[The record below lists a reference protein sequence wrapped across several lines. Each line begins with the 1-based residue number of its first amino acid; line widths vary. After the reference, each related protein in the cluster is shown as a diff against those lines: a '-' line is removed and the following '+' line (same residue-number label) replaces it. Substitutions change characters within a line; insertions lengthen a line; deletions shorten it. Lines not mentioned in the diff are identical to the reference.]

1 MPERTNPRHATFDY
15 RSFAAYFVT
24 ICSHDRGCLS
34 GTIRRGR
41 MALNAYGRI
50 VVAEWERSEAMRDE
64 VVLDAFVVMPNHLH
78 GIVCLVPPEVEDV
91 SPRGYDLDVGP
102 TPADAKD
109 APSENVGTT
118 GGSSLHPHKEEVSEE
133 KEPNGPSARS
143 LSAMIG
149 GFKAAVTT
157 RIDEH
162 RGTPGAPVWQSRYHD
177 RILRNEREWRA
188 RREYVRRNPGRRAE
202 DRHHPNR

>member
-1 MPERTNPRHATFDY
+1 MPERTNPRHAAFDY

-24 ICSHDRGCLS
+24 ICAHDRRCLF
-34 GTIRRGR
+34 GMIRRGR
-41 MALNAYGRI
+41 MALNAHGRI
-50 VVAEWERSEAMRDE
+50 AVAEWERSEAMRDE

-109 APSENVGTT
+109 APSENV
-118 GGSSLHPHKEEVSEE
+118 EEVSEE

-157 RIDEH
+157 RINEH

-177 RILRNEREWRA
+177 RILRNERGWRA
-188 RREYVRRNPGRRAE
+188 RREYAAAIPGDGRRIGITQI
-202 DRHHPNR
+202 DDNRALTLS